1 MADQEPVFV
10 KCAWRLLPLMMLLY
24 FFNITDRVNVGF
36 AALTMNSALNFSP
49 AVYGFGASAF
59 FAGYAL
65 FQLPGNAILERI
77 GARRWIFLI
86 LLLWGGLSAANG
98 FVHTPFQFYAVR
110 VALGVVEA
118 GFFPGMILFLTYWFP
133 KSYRARLVALFMAA
147 VPLA

>member
-1 MADQEPVFV
+1 MADQNQVFV

-36 AALTMNSALNFSP
+36 AALTMNGALHFSP
-49 AVYGFGASAF
+49 AVFGLGSSAF

-77 GARRWIFLI
+77 GARRWIFLV
-86 LLLWGGLSAANG
+86 LLLWGGLSAANAL
-98 FVHTPFQFYAVR
+98 VRTPFQFYAVR

-118 GFFPGMILFLTYWFP
+118 GFFP
-133 KSYRARLVALFMAA
+133 A
-147 VPLA
+147 